1 MHILLE
7 VASAMSISVPV
18 YDEILLIVRERRLM
32 ASERK
37 SGKQPSEGIYAEA
50 PGKVSTSAAAPT
62 VSLNAD
68 DPNCYAPHCQTL
80 GIQLSAQSIER
91 YIGQSTEI
99 QRLTEKMEK
108 MLRPS
113 AAVQAVMEATQR
125 IRLPSLQMQSFLEA
139 TDRLLQPSRELSAAL
154 LATEKMLKPSRELQ
168 ELASRSEKLAYSF
181 SQQSAAS
188 LHSLNKV
195 MFQAESVKAVTAM
208 RDALSFSAS
217 LKSVLGSFENLQQ
230 LPIFERL
237 SSIDHARLQ
246 ALIDTYGEEEVSYDL
261 TENPPDLKGIEAEVV
276 QALGVSGS
284 QQRLTAPAVALIL
297 LLIGNLYLLY
307 EGISKWNDFRESVC
321 DIELRLRA
329 FDSLAQALK
338 FVRRELCDVPPALAN
353 SIRLTKADKVNLRE
367 GPAMKREVIIT
378 LPKFAPLEVVDS
390 DNRDWLLV
398 IYKHEGIEIEGW
410 VSRKFVRP
418 ISK

>member
-1 MHILLE
+1 
-7 VASAMSISVPV
+7 
-18 YDEILLIVRERRLM
+18 M
-32 ASERK
+32 AGERK
-37 SGKQPSEGIYAEA
+37 NGKQPNEGIYVEA
-50 PGKVSTSAAAPT
+50 PGKVTIAAATPT
-62 VSLNAD
+62 VFLNAD
-68 DPNCYAPHCQTL
+68 NPGLYAPHRQTL
-80 GIQLSAQSIER
+80 GIQPSAQSIER
-91 YIGQSTEI
+91 YIGQSAEI
-99 QRLTEKMEK
+99 QRLMETTEKL
-108 MLRPS
+108 LRPS
-113 AAVQAVMEATQR
+113 AAVQVVMEATQR
-125 IRLPSLQMQSFLEA
+125 IKLPSLQMQSFLEA

-154 LATEKMLKPSRELQ
+154 VATEKMLKSSRELQ
-168 ELASRSEKLAYSF
+168 ELASRSEKLAHSF

-188 LHSLNKV
+188 FHGLNKV
-195 MFQAESVKAVTAM
+195 IFQTESIKAMTAM

-217 LKSVLGSFENLQQ
+217 LKSVLGSLEELQQ
-230 LPIFERL
+230 LPILERL
-237 SSIDHARLQ
+237 SSVDHARLQ

-261 TENPPDLKGIEAEVV
+261 TETPPDLKSIEAEVF
-276 QALGVSGS
+276 QALGAGAS
-284 QQRLTAPAVALIL
+284 QQRLTAPALALLI

-353 SIRLTKADKVNLRE
+353 SIRLTRADKVNLRE
-367 GPAMKREVIIT
+367 GPAMKREVIMT
-378 LPKFAPLEVVDS
+378 LPKFAPLEVVGS

-398 IYKHEGIEIEGW
+398 IYKHEGVEIEGW